1 MRMSRSS
8 TTLTMLGALER
19 LGNPDAADGPDL
31 RAAFDA
37 ATNDGDADGVL
48 ATTPPTVHASV
59 ARVCLL
65 TAAGHDE
72 EVLALT
78 HGVSAV
84 DDLSAVL
91 VCCRAT
97 ALARVGMTATADDAW
112 RVLFNGRHRH
122 ADVRAL
128 VRHQR
133 AIAAP
138 PDRPVEVWQAE
149 DSADGAFLD
158 GGAERQ
164 V

>member
-1 MRMSRSS
+1 MSTSS
-8 TTLTMLGALER
+8 TTTAMLGALER
-19 LGNPDAADGPDL
+19 LRDPEASDGPDL

-37 ATNDGDADGVL
+37 AERAGTAERAL
-48 ATTPPTVHASV
+48 SSAPSTVHTSV

-65 TAAGHDE
+65 TAAGRDE

-78 HGVSAV
+78 HGVDVV

-112 RVLFNGRHRH
+112 EALLNGRHHH

-128 VRHQR
+128 ARHQR
-133 AIAAP
+133 TTAAP
-138 PDRPVEVWQAE
+138 PSRPVAP
-149 DSADGAFLD
+149 
-158 GGAERQ
+158 
-164 V
+164 